1 MKKLFGLARDLWH
14 AGGTGGLNWH
24 VHAYAT
30 RSQWLGTIAEMD
42 RFLQRIRPNTK
53 ELVLIG
59 ASAGWMMP
67 PNWLARFDRID
78 AYDIDPLAAH
88 LFRWRHGQSLRA
100 QGIELVMHRQD
111 ALTSLPELLQ
121 RHPQACL
128 WFDNLL
134 GQHRYR
140 VRDEVRAEQEIA
152 ALKHQ
157 LHGRSWGSVHDLYS
171 GPTQDMAW
179 AVRIKSL
186 TRDGVDAS
194 QLDNQQAQALLQ
206 DVGAK
211 DVWSDHLSTQ
221 VFPPGTA
228 TTLIPW
234 PFKDQHCHWLQAGWV
249 APTRA
254 NP

>member
-24 VHAYAT
+24 VHAYA
-30 RSQWLGTIAEMD
+30 SSSKWLGTSSEIE
-42 RFLQRIRPNTK
+42 RFLQQVRPNAK
-53 ELVLIG
+53 DLVLVG

-67 PNWLARFDRID
+67 PSWLARFERID

-88 LFRWRHGQSLRA
+88 LFRWRHGKVLRTHGVA
-100 QGIELVMHRQD
+100 LHMHRQD
-111 ALTSLPELLQ
+111 ALASLPKLLQ
-121 RHPQACL
+121 RHPDACL

-140 VRDEVRAEQEIA
+140 VRDEVQAEQEIT

-157 LHGRSWGSVHDLYS
+157 LKDRSWGSVHDLYS
-171 GPTQDMAW
+171 GPTQHMAW
-179 AVRIKSL
+179 ADRITPL
-186 TRDGVDAS
+186 TRAGVDAG
-194 QLDNQQAQALLQ
+194 QLDSRQAQVLLQ

-211 DVWSDHLSTQ
+211 DVWSDHLTTG

-234 PFKDQHCHWLQAGWV
+234 PFKDHHCHWLQAGWV
-249 APTRA
+249 
-254 NP
+254 